1 MRKHQWLSYLLGTL
15 LVGGLVWG
23 LTNGQPVT
31 AQAKTSQAVTQYQQW
46 RKTYVG
52 GKTQKYVKSNNG
64 QGTTT
69 ALSEGQGY
77 GMLATV
83 LAAKK
88 GAKTHAIFNQM
99 YKYYRAHRV
108 SSKTPLMQWQQTK
121 RAGKMTSV
129 GSQRNSATDGDLDIA
144 YALILADKQW
154 GSKHTNYRAAA
165 KKLIKAIKQKE
176 INHTT
181 YLPTMGNWATN
192 SYDLSKL
199 RTSDLM
205 TGYFKTFAKYTHD
218 KTWTKVAKRS
228 QTAVKKLSARHRT
241 GLFPDFILA
250 TRASIKLKA
259 VKPYSIE
266 SATDNQVGYNAN
278 RVPWRLAQTYKLSK
292 NKTTKKALLKQ
303 LKFFNKKS
311 KVTAVYT
318 LGGKAVNH
326 YENTAF
332 TAPVHFAA
340 KTMKQNALKKRTAKQ
355 LPKTIEKHNYYSATL
370 QVVTGLQ

>member
-1 MRKHQWLSYLLGTL
+1 MQKRKIFAGLLGIL
-15 LVGGLVWG
+15 AVSGLVVG
-23 LTNGQPVT
+23 LNVLRPTT

-46 RKTYVG
+46 KKAYVG

-64 QGTTT
+64 QGATT

-88 GAKTHAIFNQM
+88 GAKTQTTFNQM

-108 SSKTPLMQWQQTK
+108 SSKVPLMQWQQTK
-121 RAGKMTSV
+121 RGGKMTST

-144 YALILADKQW
+144 YALILADKKW

-205 TGYFKTFAKYTHD
+205 TGYFKTFATYTKD
-218 KTWTKVAKRS
+218 GTWTKVAKRS
-228 QTAVKKLSARHRT
+228 QSAVKKLSARHKT
-241 GLFPDFILA
+241 GLFPDFILV
-250 TRASIKLKA
+250 TGKSLKLKA

-266 SATDNQVGYNAN
+266 SSTDNQVGYNAN
-278 RVPWRLAQTYKLSK
+278 RVPWRLAQTYKIRKDS
-292 NKTTKKALLKQ
+292 TTKKALLKQ
-303 LKFFNKKS
+303 LKFFNRKK
-311 KVTAVYT
+311 KITAVYT
-318 LGGKAVNH
+318 LGGKAVNS

-332 TAPVHFAA
+332 TAPIHFAA
-340 KTMKQNALKKRTAKQ
+340 KTLKQTGLKNKTAKQ
-355 LPKTIEKHNYYSATL
+355 LPRTIEKHNYYSATL